1 MWSPILFSMSALS
14 RVIETAGTPVSV
26 MQVPDNLEDAAEA

>member
-14 RVIETAGTPVSV
+14 RVIETAGAPVSV
-26 MQVPDNLEDAAEA
+26 MQALDNLEEGAGA